1 MHERIREACRPRTTT
16 KAPML
21 RVEGRVPSNTDATIV
36 FHLPLPPLAGAG
48 ARAVHALERR
58 AKKAYFAVLDAMR
71 TGIVDADRA
80 AQVSRL
86 AGEARARR
94 SADTASEAL
103 DQLVW
108 VMGAVAAGVAGAPL
122 LPHLSE
128 PLAALVVGVTSASA
142 SALVPS
148 PSEALP
154 EFLRWPLEWLQTRG
168 FTVPT
173 GLDVKVATPS

>member
-1 MHERIREACRPRTTT
+1 MPSAHHDQDTHASRGGSRT
-16 KAPML
+16 
-21 RVEGRVPSNTDATIV
+21 SNTDATIV

-86 AGEARARR
+86 AGEARSRR

-142 SALVPS
+142 TALVVPS

-173 GLDVKVATPS
+173 GLEVKVATPS